1 MVREI
6 IVADSS
12 TNCITSFNSST
23 QFDTAT
29 DSSARFN
36 TTNDSRVSHSIDHHS
51 QSRRCTHT
59 ERKIRPWVR
68 SAACSSACISTAT
81 DSMTRLHGAARPLIY
96 FPSYSKYSATRTNTA
111 NSYARVSPP
120 VEFARPQYTTH

>member
-1 MVREI
+1 MVRER
-6 IVADSS
+6 IVADSY

-36 TTNDSRVSHSIDHHS
+36 STNDSRVSHSIDHHS

-59 ERKIRPWVR
+59 ERKIRPSVR

-96 FPSYSKYSATRTNTA
+96 FPSYPATRTNTA

-120 VEFARPQYTTH
+120 VEFARPQYTAH